1 MNNLYDPFFF
11 NIRVKNKIKI
21 NIKNSMCTY
30 MLVMCIYKCEF
41 NIIVENIFGLK
52 ECFSKHY
59 SYQIHIEVKLKRVIS
74 NENRTMG

>member
-1 MNNLYDPFFF
+1 
-11 NIRVKNKIKI
+11 
-21 NIKNSMCTY
+21 

-74 NENRTMG
+74 NENRTILKKKGSYKLFIQILKSK